1 MSNVY
6 TFEVTPYHPTR
17 KVYDSVIYP
26 NGPVLDKDD
35 FWCYEKEMTVQQA
48 IAVMNTCAYVKV
60 KYNDKWYLVTKE
72 NIDAVTAAIDAGE
85 TPTDEEAV
93 AGNRT
98 IQSYIVP
105 IEADVD
111 VYGKLAGTIAD
122 MRIEDGYLYG
132 TVYPVTGYTGFNG
145 SDKSEQSGYYLPFA
159 WTTNDKYTDPKMR
172 VINGKNPTKEIALDA
187 TNVVFLGADVVAG
200 GHKIIEITATD
211 ADGNTA
217 AVMLASSRLKFDVN
231 PSPYLVPAT
240 NATPDPTPAP
250 VPPTDDPDAVV
261 G

>member
-1 MSNVY
+1 MSSVY

-60 KYNDKWYLVTKE
+60 KYNDKWYIVTKDT
-72 NIDAVTAAIDAGE
+72 IDAITAAIDAGE
-85 TPTDEEAV
+85 TLTEDEAV
-93 AGNRT
+93 VGNRT

-111 VYGKLAGTIAD
+111 VYGKPAGSIAD
-122 MRIEDGYLYG
+122 MKIEDGYLYG
-132 TVYPVTGYTGFNG
+132 TVYPVTGYTGFS
-145 SDKSEQSGYYLPFA
+145 SDEAYQSGYYLPFA
-159 WTTNDKYTDPKMR
+159 WTTNTNYTEPKMR
-172 VINGKNPTKEIALDA
+172 VINGADPTKEIALDP
-187 TNVVFLGADVVAG
+187 TNVVFLGADVVTG

-217 AVMLASSRLKFDVN
+217 SVMLASSRLKFDVN
-231 PSPYLVPAT
+231 PSPYIVPAT
-240 NATPDPTPAP
+240 NDTP
-250 VPPTDDPDAVV
+250 VPPTDDTDAVV

>member
-17 KVYDSVIYP
+17 KVYDSILYP

-48 IAVMNTCAYVKV
+48 IAAMNTCAYAKV
-60 KYNDKWYLVTKE
+60 KYNDKWYFVTKE

-85 TPTDEEAV
+85 ALTEGETEIGA
-93 AGNRT
+93 RT

-105 IEADVD
+105 IEPDVD

-122 MRIEDGYLYG
+122 MKIEDGYLYG
-132 TVYPVTGYTGFNG
+132 TVYPVTGYTGFNTA
-145 SDKSEQSGYYLPFA
+145 DESEQSGYYLPFT

-172 VINGKNPTKEIALDA
+172 VVNGKNPTKEIALDA
-187 TNVVFLGADVVAG
+187 TNVVFLGADIAAG

-211 ADGNTA
+211 VDGNTA
-217 AVMLASSRLKFDVN
+217 VVTLVSSKLKFDVV
-231 PSPYLVPAT
+231 PSPYIVPAT
-240 NATPDPTPAP
+240 NNTPDPAPTP
-250 VPPTDDPDAVV
+250 VPPTEDPDTPV